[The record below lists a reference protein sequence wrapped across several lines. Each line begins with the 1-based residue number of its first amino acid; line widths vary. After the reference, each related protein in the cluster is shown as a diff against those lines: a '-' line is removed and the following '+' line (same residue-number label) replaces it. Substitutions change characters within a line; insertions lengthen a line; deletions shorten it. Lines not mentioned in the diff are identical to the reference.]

1 MTLLEACCTSIES
14 AQEMLQA
21 GAHRVELC
29 SNLECG
35 GLTPTWL
42 SRLCDDP
49 SLGTPSPDGSHQAS
63 PSSGGP
69 PHQASPSPG
78 GPSRQN
84 AFAPPSDREITAGL
98 STSDD
103 PLQLSGKS
111 FLDRAHVLIRCRPG
125 DFYYSQAEVDQMCQ
139 SIRLCR
145 EAGVRGVV
153 IGALT
158 QEGHPDLPAL
168 RQMIRA
174 ATGPGTLNSS
184 EVLETATNRVSAAY
198 YADRPDTGIAT
209 GYRPLRIVFHRAF
222 DECTDSLGTLEQI
235 INLGFHTLLTSGHAP
250 TAEEGISLLKQ
261 LVDKAAG
268 RITIMAGKGV
278 NINNVAKIVEQT
290 RVPAIHLS
298 ERPGISEI
306 LRHLS
311 ILK

>member
-1 MTLLEACCTSIES
+1 ES

-49 SLGTPSPDGSHQAS
+49 SLGTPYSGGPPYQASLSPSSSHQAS
-63 PSSGGP
+63 LSPGSS
-69 PHQASPSPG
+69 HQASLSPG

-174 ATGPGTLNSS
+174 ATGLGTLNSS